1 MLYTLKRR
9 RLSILIPVIFAAMAF
24 FQSTAAQTGTQT
36 GAQTRDEFADPKLCI
51 GCHTTIYDTYRQT
64 GMAKAFY
71 RPGAAN
77 TIENYGKGNPFYHAP
92 TGAYYAM
99 AQRAGKYFQQR
110 WQIGADGK
118 PAYRQEWQ
126 IDFVMGSGNHV
137 RTYLHRGANGALVE
151 LPLAWYAEK
160 GGYWAMNPG
169 YDTDRFITPR
179 KIAYECMFCHNSYPR
194 IPAGHERANSVP
206 AYLDPIPEGIDC
218 QRCHGP
224 GGRHVRAA
232 QAPGAQP
239 EDVRRT
245 IVNPARLSGDR
256 QMEICMQCHLQTTS
270 LRLPAAIRRFDRG
283 PFSYRAGQ
291 PLGGFLLF
299 FDRAGAT
306 EAITARSQAK
316 FEIVS
321 SVVRLRESQCFL
333 QSKGALTCLTC
344 HNPHQIPRGEEAATH
359 YNAVCRQCHSARLD
373 SLVAANR
380 HASATDCISCHMPKR
395 RTDDVVHAVIT
406 DHLIQRRKPS
416 NDLLA
421 EIPEIHE
428 TEKTAYH
435 GEVVPYY
442 PKHLAPNSADALYL
456 AMAQVEHESNLSQ
469 GIEQLAR
476 EIENQKP
483 GNAEFY
489 FALGEAWRSK
499 GDASKAITAYQ
510 RAVERNPGS
519 AWTLRRLADA
529 LEALGQMPRAADALN
544 RAIQAAPD
552 DARGWYALGELYSRA
567 GRHAN
572 EIRAFRKSAEL
583 DPDLP
588 DAYNNLGSAMAE
600 AGNPKEAEAAF
611 LSALRVQPDFADAQ
625 ANLATLLAS
634 EGELAQAA
642 DHFERSLKAKPDNA
656 MARCNFA
663 VALARLNRLDDA
675 RRQLEL
681 ALQTDPNLPEAHDLL
696 GGVLQNENQVDAA
709 IREYQESLRL
719 RPDFNRAHLDL
730 GTALAEKGDTN
741 GAVEHLR
748 RAASGS
754 DPAVK
759 QRALDALK
767 QLTKQ

>member
-1 MLYTLKRR
+1 MLHNLKRR
-9 RLSILIPVIFAAMAF
+9 RLSIPIAAVLAVTACA
-24 FQSTAAQTGTQT
+24 QSP
-36 GAQTRDEFADPKLCI
+36 GAQTAAKTTDEFADSKLCV
-51 GCHTTIYDTYRQT
+51 GCHAGIYETYRHT
-64 GMAKAFY
+64 GMAKSFY
-71 RPGAAN
+71 RPSPAN
-77 TIENYGKGNPFYHAP
+77 NIENFGKGNPFYHAP

-99 AQRAGKYFQQR
+99 TLRAGKYFQQR
-110 WQIGADGK
+110 WQTGADGK

-137 RTYLHRGANGALVE
+137 RTYLHRGANGVLTE
-151 LPLAWYAEK
+151 LPLAWYSEK

-169 YDTDRFITPR
+169 YDADRFITPR

-194 IPAGHERANSVP
+194 VPAGHERANSVP

-224 GGRHVRAA
+224 GGRHVQAA
-232 QAPGAQP
+232 QAPGARQ
-239 EDVRRT
+239 EDMRRT
-245 IVNPARLSGDR
+245 IMNPARLSGDR
-256 QMEICMQCHLQTTS
+256 QMEVCMQCHLQTTS

-291 PLGGFLLF
+291 PLSEFLLF
-299 FDRAGAT
+299 FDRAAVTAG
-306 EAITARSQAK
+306 ITAGSQPK

-321 SVVRLRESQCFL
+321 SVVRLRESQCSL

-344 HNPHQIPRGEEAATH
+344 HNPHRISRGEEAAGH
-359 YNAVCRQCHSARLD
+359 YNAVCRQCHSGAFE
-373 SLVAANR
+373 SLVAAAK
-380 HASATDCISCHMPKR
+380 HTSATDCVSCHMPKR

-416 NDLLA
+416 TDLLA
-421 EIPEIHE
+421 EIPEFHE
-428 TEKTAYH
+428 TEKTAYR

-442 PKHLAPNSADALYL
+442 PKPLSPSGGNQLYL
-456 AMAQVEHESNLSQ
+456 AVAQVEHESNLSQ

-476 EIENQKP
+476 EIEKQRP

-499 GDASKAITAYQ
+499 GDASKAVTAYEQ
-510 RAVERNPGS
+510 AVARDPKS

-529 LEALGQMPRAADALN
+529 LVALGQLPRAADALN

-552 DARGWYALGELYSRA
+552 DARGWYALGEIYSRA
-567 GRHAN
+567 GRHAD
-572 EIRAFRKSAEL
+572 EIRAFRRSVEL

-588 DAYNNLGSAMAE
+588 EAYNNLGSAMAE
-600 AGNPKEAEAAF
+600 TGSLKDAEAAF
-611 LSALRVQPDFADAQ
+611 LSALRIQPDFADAQ
-625 ANLATLLAS
+625 ANLGMALAS
-634 EGELAQAA
+634 DGQLAEAA

-656 MARCNFA
+656 LARCNFA
-663 VALARLNRLDDA
+663 VALAHLNRLEDA
-675 RRQLEL
+675 RQQLEL
-681 ALQTDPNLPEAHDLL
+681 ALQTDPNLPEAHELL
-696 GGVLQNENQVDAA
+696 GSVLQNQNHVDAA
-709 IREYQESLRL
+709 IGEYQESLRL
-719 RPDFNRAHLDL
+719 RPDFSRAHLDL
-730 GTALAEKGDTN
+730 GTALAEKGDMK

-748 RAASGS
+748 RAASGP

-767 QLTKQ
+767 QLTRQ